1 MSVISICGAIKTD
14 FADMKYPESPLLPS
28 ARAEE
33 SVVLGAKLARLRKAR
48 RLRQADAASRAG
60 LSRSTAVLIERG
72 DPGRTLA
79 QVLRYLEAIAPG
91 LSLLGL
97 LTDTDPALKILAQTE
112 ATQRVRPLSPQ
123 QLAALDF

>member
-1 MSVISICGAIKTD
+1 
-14 FADMKYPESPLLPS
+14 MKYPEAPLLPS

-33 SVVLGAKLARLRKAR
+33 SVALGVRLARLRKAR

-97 LTDTDPALKILAQTE
+97 LTDTDPALKALAQTE

>member
-1 MSVISICGAIKTD
+1 MSIHNSIKTD
-14 FADMKYPESPLLPS
+14 FANMKYPEAPLLPP

-33 SVVLGAKLARLRKAR
+33 SSGLGARLTRLRKAR

-60 LSRSTAVLIERG
+60 LSRSTAVLLERG

-91 LSLLGL
+91 LSLLDL
-97 LTDTDPALKILAQTE
+97 LTDTDPSLKALAQAE

-123 QLAALDF
+123 QLAELDF

>member
-1 MSVISICGAIKTD
+1 
-14 FADMKYPESPLLPS
+14 MKYPEAPLLAPS
-28 ARAEE
+28 RAQECAA
-33 SVVLGAKLARLRKAR
+33 LGAKLARLRQAR

-60 LSRSTAVLIERG
+60 LSRSTAVLIEQG

-91 LSLLGL
+91 LGLLGL
-97 LTDTDPALKILAQTE
+97 LTDTDPALKALAQTE

-123 QLAALDF
+123 QLAELDF